1 MVPRMA
7 DVLMYADT
15 FRSPELRHEVPLGVP
30 DPFLYAERDGVKHIA
45 IGSME
50 IPRLA
55 ALGLFELH
63 PGEEY
68 GLDELIGSGLSYQEV
83 RQEIVVRAVKAL
95 GVSSAVVPEAFPLW
109 LADRLRA
116 EGVELTVD
124 ADFFDDRRRVKTEA
138 EIAGIRR
145 AQRAAEA
152 GMDTCRD
159 LLRRATEDGGNLIL
173 DGEPLTVERVKSAMA
188 TTFAAN
194 GTIAEDFIV
203 APGPQGAVGHD
214 MGSGPIRAG
223 VPIVVDIWPR
233 DNESFLFCDMT
244 RTYVVGDIPDDVREW
259 HRLCKEALDRAIS
272 EIKDGAD
279 GRSIFDG
286 TCEIF
291 EAAGEPTQRT
301 KTPGET
307 LADGFFHGLGHGVGL
322 EVHEAPGMGLSPGP
336 PMKAGDV
343 VTVEP
348 GLYRQGYG
356 GVRLEDLVLVT
367 ANGAENLTRYP
378 YDLAP

>member
-1 MVPRMA
+1 MP

-15 FRSPELRHEVPLGVP
+15 FRSAELRHEVPLGVP
-30 DPFLYAERDGVKHIA
+30 DPFLYAERDGASHIA
-45 IGSME
+45 IGAME
-50 IPRLA
+50 IPRLG

-63 PGEEY
+63 PTEEY
-68 GLDELIGSGLSYQEV
+68 GSDELIASGLSYQEV
-83 RQEIVVRAVKAL
+83 NREIAVRAVKGL
-95 GVSSAVVPEAFPLW
+95 GVSSAVVPETFPLW

-116 EGVELTVD
+116 DGVELTVD

-159 LLRRATEDGGNLIL
+159 LLRRAAPGNDGSLSL

-194 GTIAEDFIV
+194 GTIADDFIV

-233 DNESFLFCDMT
+233 DSESFMFCDMT
-244 RTYVVGDIPDDVREW
+244 RTFVVGEAAADVREW

-272 EIKDGAD
+272 EIRDGAD
-279 GRSIFDG
+279 GRAIFDG
-286 TCEIF
+286 TCELF

-322 EVHEAPGMGLSPGP
+322 EVHEAPGMGLGSKL

-367 ANGAENLTRYP
+367 AEGAENLTRYP

>member
-1 MVPRMA
+1 MP
-7 DVLMYADT
+7 DVLIYADT
-15 FRSPELRHEVPLGVP
+15 FRSPELRQEVPLGIP
-30 DPFLYAERDGVKHIA
+30 DPFLYLEKNGVRHIQ

-50 IPRLA
+50 IPRLSE
-55 ALGLFELH
+55 LGLFELH

-68 GLDELIGSGLSYQEV
+68 GSDELVRSGLSYRAVKAEV
-83 RQEIVVRAVKAL
+83 VVRAVKAI
-95 GVSSAVVPEAFPLW
+95 GVTKAVVPETFPLW
-109 LADRLRA
+109 FADRLRS

-124 ADFFDDRRRVKTEA
+124 AELFDGRRRVKTA
-138 EIAGIRR
+138 AQLAGMRR

-152 GMDTCRD
+152 GMDTVRD
-159 LLRRATEDGGNLIL
+159 LLRRAAANGGGLVL
-173 DGEPLTVERVKSAMA
+173 DGEPLTVERVKSAMSQ
-188 TTFAAN
+188 TFAAH
-194 GTIAEDFIV
+194 GTTSDDFIV

-233 DNESFLFCDMT
+233 DNESFVFCDMT
-244 RTYVVGDIPDDVREW
+244 RTFVVGDVPDDVREW

-272 EIKDGAD
+272 EIRDGAD
-279 GRSIFDG
+279 GRAIFDG

-301 KTPGET
+301 KELGKT

-322 EVHEAPGMGLSPGP
+322 EVHEEPGMGLASKAPLQ
-336 PMKAGDV
+336 AGDV

-348 GLYRQGYG
+348 GCYRQGYG

-367 ANGAENLTRYP
+367 ASGAENLTQYP
-378 YDLAP
+378 YDLEP